1 VEAAVGGAVAAAQVP
16 RPRALAVQAASG
28 LAGFVALWVGAG
40 AAVLAQAAAPV
51 PGPEAARGAPGG
63 RQLSAGAVA
72 AAGRA
77 AQQRVRP
84 VQALR

>member
-1 VEAAVGGAVAAAQVP
+1 MAVVVAAEVAAAQVP
-16 RPRALAVQAASG
+16 RPRALAAPGVLG
-28 LAGFVALWVGAG
+28 LVEFVALWVGAG

-63 RQLSAGAVA
+63 RQPLAGAVA

>member
-1 VEAAVGGAVAAAQVP
+1 MEAAVAAAQVP

-51 PGPEAARGAPGG
+51 PGPEAARGAPG
-63 RQLSAGAVA
+63 
-72 AAGRA
+72 RA
-77 AQQRVRP
+77 ALQRVRP
-84 VQALR
+84 DQALR

>member
-1 VEAAVGGAVAAAQVP
+1 MAVEVAAEVAAAQVP

-51 PGPEAARGAPGG
+51 PGPEAAREAPGG

-84 VQALR
+84 VQAPR